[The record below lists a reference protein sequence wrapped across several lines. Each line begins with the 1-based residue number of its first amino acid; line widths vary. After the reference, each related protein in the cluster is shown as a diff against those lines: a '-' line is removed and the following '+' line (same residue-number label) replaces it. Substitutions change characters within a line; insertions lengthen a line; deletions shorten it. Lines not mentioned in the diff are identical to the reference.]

1 MRLCVCR
8 CVLVFVLSLP
18 LQCPA
23 QGQAEPVGQAKQA
36 GSRTLQLGLKQAVD
50 LALGPEGNARV
61 RIAEELIRQAESR
74 ALQSR
79 AALLPNIDAYVQQQS
94 LTRNLA
100 AFGIRFQIPIPGF
113 VFPRLV
119 GPFNVFDARA
129 SISQSVFDLS
139 SIRRFQASRAGVS
152 QAEAE
157 KENAEDQVR
166 SLVARNYLV
175 ALRAQAAADTAKANV
190 DLAEALLR
198 QASDLKTAGTGTGI
212 EVTRARVQ
220 LANARQAALV
230 ADNELR
236 KAGLQLLRVI
246 GLDLDLTVELTERLA
261 LLPVKPVTAQEAL
274 EAALESR
281 ADWKSEQRRLQSVE
295 LVQSATRAERLP
307 SVGIFG
313 DYGSIGTSIDQA
325 IPTRTYGFI
334 VRVPVFDGGRRD
346 ARRAESASQLRQERT
361 QVRDLRAQIELDVR
375 LALDSLRSA
384 EEQVKVAEEALA
396 LAENELAQAQ
406 RRYTAGM
413 ANGIEVTDAQTRLE
427 RARENR
433 ISAFFNYNQARIDLG
448 AATGTISA
456 MIQ

>member
-1 MRLCVCR
+1 MQLPKCL
-8 CVLVFVLSLP
+8 LVFILFVPLP
-18 LQCPA
+18 CRA
-23 QGQAEPVGQAKQA
+23 QGEGEPGGQARQPGA
-36 GSRTLQLGLKQAVD
+36 RTLQLGLKQAVD

-61 RIAEELIRQAESR
+61 RIAEEMIRQAESR
-74 ALQSR
+74 AAQSR
-79 AALLPNIDAYVQQQS
+79 AALLPNLDASVGQQS

-100 AFGIRFQIPIPGF
+100 AFGIRFQLPIPGF

-129 SISQSVFDLS
+129 TISQTVFDLS

-157 KENAEDQVR
+157 KEYAQDQVR
-166 SLVARNYLV
+166 RIVARAYLAAV
-175 ALRAQAAADTAKANV
+175 RAQATVETAKANV
-190 DLAEALLR
+190 ELSQALVQ
-198 QASDLKTAGTGTGI
+198 QASDLKAAGTGTGI

-220 LANARQAALV
+220 LANARQVALV

-236 KAGLQLLRVI
+236 KADLQLLRAI
-246 GLDLDLTVELTERLA
+246 GLDLDVAVELTERLA
-261 LLPVKPVTAQEAL
+261 FLPVKPVTPQEAI
-274 EAALESR
+274 ETALESR
-281 ADWKSEQRRLQSVE
+281 ADWRAEQKRLQSAE

-307 SVGIFG
+307 SLGIFG
-313 DYGSIGTSIDQA
+313 DYGSIGSSIDHA
-325 IPTRTYGFI
+325 IPTRTYGFL
-334 VRVPVFDGGRRD
+334 VRVPVFDGGRRE

-384 EEQVKVAEEALA
+384 EEQVKVAEEGLT
-396 LAENELAQAQ
+396 LAENELAQAE
-406 RRYTAGM
+406 RRYKAGM
-413 ANGIEVTDAQTRLE
+413 TSGIEVTDAQTRLE

-433 ISAFFNYNQARIDLG
+433 IAALFNYNQARLDLG
-448 AATGTISA
+448 TATGTISA